1 VPQYV
6 LMYALTHASE
16 GRPFAVDDEQARAA
30 ADVLRLLADPTRLR
44 LLAALT
50 ESARDVT
57 ELAELTG
64 VPRPAV
70 SQHLGKLRLG
80 GLVESRADGRRR
92 IYAVRNGHV
101 RRLVTETL
109 LHADHVLAGLPDHE

>member
-1 VPQYV
+1 MHAP
-6 LMYALTHASE
+6 THAFRN
-16 GRPFAVDDEQARAA
+16 RPFATDEDKARAA

-44 LLAALT
+44 LLAALSET
-50 ESARDVT
+50 ARDVT

-70 SQHLGKLRLG
+70 SQHLGRLRLG
-80 GLVESRADGRRR
+80 GLVESHADGRRR
-92 IYAVRNGHV
+92 IYSVRNGHV

-109 LHADHVLAGLPDHE
+109 AHADHLLTGLPDHE

>member
-1 VPQYV
+1 
-6 LMYALTHASE
+6 MYAPTHALAGAAAPTS
-16 GRPFAVDDEQARAA
+16 GQARAA

-44 LLAALT
+44 LLAALAAA
-50 ESARDVT
+50 EHDVT
-57 ELAELTG
+57 ELAELTS

-70 SQHLGKLRLG
+70 SQHLSRLRLG
-80 GLVESRADGRRR
+80 GLVEARPAGRRR

-109 LHADHVLAGLPDHE
+109 AHADHLLSGLPDHA

>member
-1 VPQYV
+1 
-6 LMYALTHASE
+6 MYAPTHASAE
-16 GRPFAVDDEQARAA
+16 RTPPSAEQATAA
-30 ADVLRLLADPTRLR
+30 AGLLRLLADPTRLR

-50 ESARDVT
+50 AADHDVT
-57 ELAELTG
+57 QLTELTG

-80 GLVESRADGRRR
+80 GLVEARPDGRRR
-92 IYAVRNGHV
+92 VYAVRNGHV

-109 LHADHVLAGLPDHE
+109 AQADHVVSGLPDHE

>member
-1 VPQYV
+1 
-6 LMYALTHASE
+6 MYAPAHSSALQVAQPT
-16 GRPFAVDDEQARAA
+16 GEQVKAA
-30 ADVLRLLADPTRLR
+30 ADLLRLLADPTRLR

-50 ESARDVT
+50 AADWDVT

-70 SQHLGKLRLG
+70 SQHLSKLRLG
-80 GLVESRADGRRR
+80 GLVEAHPNGRRR
-92 IYAVRNGHV
+92 IYMVRNGHV

-109 LHADHVLAGLPDHE
+109 AHADHLLSGLPDHE

>member
-1 VPQYV
+1 
-6 LMYALTHASE
+6 MYAPTHASLGGTSSSE
-16 GRPFAVDDEQARAA
+16 EDRARAA
-30 ADVLRLLADPTRLR
+30 ADLLRLLADPTRLR

-50 ESARDVT
+50 DADHDVT
-57 ELAELTG
+57 GLTRLTG

-70 SQHLGKLRLG
+70 SQHLAKLRLA
-80 GLVESRADGRRR
+80 GLVEARADGRRR

-109 LHADHVLAGLPDHE
+109 AHADHLLGGLPDHE

>member
-1 VPQYV
+1 
-6 LMYALTHASE
+6 MYARTHAS
-16 GRPFAVDDEQARAA
+16 GARPFATDEDKARAA

-44 LLAALT
+44 LLAALSDT
-50 ESARDVT
+50 SRDVT
-57 ELAELTG
+57 ELTHLTG

-80 GLVESRADGRRR
+80 GLVESHADGRRR
-92 IYAVRNGHV
+92 IYTVRNGHV

-109 LHADHVLAGLPDHE
+109 AHADHLLTGVPDHG

>member
-1 VPQYV
+1 
-6 LMYALTHASE
+6 MYALTHASE
-16 GRPFAVDDEQARAA
+16 GKPSGTDEEKARAA
-30 ADVLRLLADPTRLR
+30 AEVLRLMADSTRLR
-44 LLAALT
+44 LLAAL
-50 ESARDVT
+50 ADAPRDVS
-57 ELAELTG
+57 ELTE

-101 RRLVTETL
+101 RRLVIETL
-109 LHADHVLAGLPDHE
+109 EHADHLLSGLPDHE

>member
-1 VPQYV
+1 
-6 LMYALTHASE
+6 MYAPTHAS
-16 GRPFAVDDEQARAA
+16 RAVPYATDEEKARAA
-30 ADVLRLLADPTRLR
+30 ADVLRLMADPTRLR
-44 LLAALT
+44 LLAALA
-50 ESARDVT
+50 EAARDVS
-57 ELAELTG
+57 ELTELTG

-80 GLVESRADGRRR
+80 GLVESHADGRRR

-109 LHADHVLAGLPDHE
+109 QHADHLLSGLPDHD

>member
-1 VPQYV
+1 
-6 LMYALTHASE
+6 MYAPTHASPP
-16 GRPFAVDDEQARAA
+16 GTDEAKARAA
-30 ADVLRLLADPTRLR
+30 ADVLRLMADPTRLR
-44 LLAALT
+44 LLAAL
-50 ESARDVT
+50 SDAPRDVS
-57 ELAELTG
+57 ELTELTG

-80 GLVESRADGRRR
+80 GLVESHADGRRR

-109 LHADHVLAGLPDHE
+109 EHADHLLSNLPDHE

>member
-1 VPQYV
+1 
-6 LMYALTHASE
+6 MYARRRTSQ
-16 GRPFAVDDEQARAA
+16 GRPFATDEDKARAA

-44 LLAALT
+44 LLAALSET
-50 ESARDVT
+50 ARDVT
-57 ELAELTG
+57 ELTELTG

-80 GLVESRADGRRR
+80 GLVESDADGRRR
-92 IYAVRNGHV
+92 IYTVRNGHV

-109 LHADHVLAGLPDHE
+109 AHADHLLTGLPDHE

>member
-1 VPQYV
+1 
-6 LMYALTHASE
+6 MYAPTHTTV
-16 GRPFAVDDEQARAA
+16 VDQALPATNQARAA
-30 ADVLRLLADPTRLR
+30 ADLLRLLADPTRLR

-50 ESARDVT
+50 NGDRDVT
-57 ELAELTG
+57 ELAALTG

-70 SQHLGKLRLG
+70 SQHLSRLRLG
-80 GLVESRADGRRR
+80 GLVEARPDGRRR

-109 LHADHVLAGLPDHE
+109 AHADHLLTGLPDHE